1 MATSTRRSEF
11 IAWTAAITV
20 LILFYENFA
29 RVKVRDPKGL
39 WSGWSNTVM
48 FNISGPQLITYSYDQ
63 VGNRMTKQD
72 GTNSTT
78 YNYNNMNQ
86 LISMVEYGVTTNFT
100 YDANGNMTQKTRG
113 IEWWKYYYDYE
124 NRLIK
129 VEHFDG
135 SQTTVLGEYYYD
147 GDGKRI
153 KKVEA
158 SQTTIYI
165 YLGLNILI

>member
-1 MATSTRRSEF
+1 
-11 IAWTAAITV
+11 
-20 LILFYENFA
+20 
-29 RVKVRDPKGL
+29 
-39 WSGWSNTVM
+39 
-48 FNISGPQLITYSYDQ
+48 
-63 VGNRMTKQD
+63 MTKQD

>member
-1 MATSTRRSEF
+1 
-11 IAWTAAITV
+11 
-20 LILFYENFA
+20 
-29 RVKVRDPKGL
+29 
-39 WSGWSNTVM
+39 
-48 FNISGPQLITYSYDQ
+48 
-63 VGNRMTKQD
+63 
-72 GTNSTT
+72 
-78 YNYNNMNQ
+78 
-86 LISMVEYGVTTNFT
+86 MVENGVTTNFT

-129 VEHFDG
+129 VEYFDG

-165 YLGLNILI
+165 YLGWNIIFKKESSTMMETKCIFKIDYGCHVGEVVGGFVSGGVVVEGGFEVIGSVIIVRPRVIVVGAGVFIA